1 MELFLLFSIILTI
14 VAFISIISTRP
25 PSPSPKSDSDM
36 DINFMAAT
44 TSLDNRNGVDVS
56 NISFV
61 QADVYAE
68 AITDEPIPQ
77 DNSLQINSLA

>member
-44 TSLDNRNGVDVS
+44 TSVEDRNIDVS
-56 NISFV
+56 SVSFV
-61 QADVYAE
+61 PTDVYAE
-68 AITDEPIPQ
+68 AITDEPYPQ
-77 DNSLQINSLA
+77 DNSMPIKSLA